1 MGLRKYKRQIAKN
14 RMAMDGVGNVGDK
27 MHLVGPDGVP
37 NWRRALLQDA
47 EKARLAR
54 IIANKNAKRKTHRIK
69 KVEGS
74 AEA

>member
-14 RMAMDGVGNVGDK
+14 RMAIDVVRKVGKK

-37 NWRRALLQDA
+37 NWRRALLRDA

-54 IIANKNAKRKTHRIK
+54 IIANKNAKRKTHRIRK
-69 KVEGS
+69 IEGS